1 MCFCTWYM
9 SIHAHPCFALR
20 VWYNFATLI
29 ISYLFSFC
37 ADSTY
42 FVMYFYNPSPLD
54 FFQYM
59 ILYSQ
64 QINTKGAYI
73 CLVFQII
80 VTQWILNM
88 FLTGTEQSVMST
100 PSLSDSWGE
109 ALMRFHY
116 SRNFPIFFH
125 NNSYNKKSGD
135 LTAGFFIAY
144 FGLHKTCNWQI
155 VLHALVCIEPVSC
168 RFGWWQLFYFL

>member
-1 MCFCTWYM
+1 MRIRA
-9 SIHAHPCFALR
+9 SHSASDIILLR
-20 VWYNFATLI
+20 SLYHI
-29 ISYLFSFC
+29 FC

-42 FVMYFYNPSPLD
+42 FVIFFYNLSPLD

-100 PSLSDSWGE
+100 PSLSDS
-109 ALMRFHY
+109 
-116 SRNFPIFFH
+116 
-125 NNSYNKKSGD
+125 
-135 LTAGFFIAY
+135 
-144 FGLHKTCNWQI
+144 
-155 VLHALVCIEPVSC
+155 
-168 RFGWWQLFYFL
+168 